1 MRQVDPLATTCWV
14 LTQRIGNFDAFWQG
28 KVGFKNL
35 SFFRGLPREMSMSD
49 RHRNTMEL
57 LNNVVSRNLRSSDRW
72 TYRTLVVTLS
82 SISKKWKITDLFV
95 PFSGFF
101 LIWNLGFLPRHSD
114 GESPRVEPKSP
125 SDHLEVKHGMCFY
138 DVLDAST
145 ERCFKPALAGCNDRG
160 TWCLIQFTS
169 IHVQMAVTR
178 PLSCGVIWNSCSF
191 KMWLRCV
198 ILLLFHYISLDFTSV
213 RPFSRFFLATG
224 QDDFPG
230 RKMKDPRLGASNWS
244 HHVIDIVQ
252 TCWTTNQTKVWMKT
266 LFFLLSLCS
275 LHSLSII
282 SKAKVRSHSGI
293 DSNFRTWTWHNMR
306 WVRLPT
312 TCWFLRNS
320 VNVSIDI
327 RTFPL
332 ITPDY
337 TCTTHYT
344 KR

>member
-1 MRQVDPLATTCWV
+1 MLSLDAENWQLWRILTMKGGLQESV
-14 LTQRIGNFDAFWQG
+14 LD
-28 KVGFKNL
+28 
-35 SFFRGLPREMSMSD
+35 GLPREMSMSD
-49 RHRNTMEL
+49 RHRNTMEH

-82 SISKKWKITDLFV
+82 SISKKWKITGLFV

-125 SDHLEVKHGMCFY
+125 SDHLEVSHGGMAYVFMMFLMLRLR
-138 DVLDAST
+138 DVLSLPWQGATTEAHDAWYSSH
-145 ERCFKPALAGCNDRG
+145 
-160 TWCLIQFTS
+160 QFTYRWLSQGPCHVAWFGILVASRCGSAVSFCCYFITFRNFTRFHFRTS
-169 IHVQMAVTR
+169 I
-178 PLSCGVIWNSCSF
+178 LSV
-191 KMWLRCV
+191 
-198 ILLLFHYISLDFTSV
+198 
-213 RPFSRFFLATG
+213 FSRHRPRWFSRPQNEGPETRCIQLVPSHDRHSSNMLNHIRIKRKCQSVNKNTG
-224 QDDFPG
+224 
-230 RKMKDPRLGASNWS
+230 
-244 HHVIDIVQ
+244 
-252 TCWTTNQTKVWMKT
+252 
-266 LFFLLSLCS
+266 FLLSLCS
-275 LHSLSII
+275 LRSLSII

-337 TCTTHYT
+337 ICTTHYT